1 MKIGCSDF
9 SMKIFFSLNHF
20 LPDRLAGIE
29 MYTFSLARSLQGA
42 GTEVAVLIPNFD
54 SAQND
59 TYTYEGIRVICYAE
73 NSKSSRKMILGK
85 TVPEGLAAYRAILE
99 DERPDIVHFQEL
111 STGRGVGIYHVQAV
125 AAMGIKILLTCHL
138 STYSCQTGSLVY
150 KDERLCDGIIR
161 THRCTACAYHSRGI
175 NGAKSVALQAAS
187 KFLYGIGIN
196 SSNWNS
202 SLGTALG
209 FPFLIDKK
217 KKELLQLSQLC
228 DKIIVLTRWYQKILV
243 ANGVRADKIKYCAQG
258 LTGVAVAANKRQSSL
273 PIRVVFIGRV
283 SKYKGV
289 HLLLEAMQQLP
300 ADKIQVD
307 IYGPVTED
315 EYARLCVTLSKN
327 MVNVKWKG
335 IIDPDKVIAMLSGY
349 DLLCLPSTFS
359 EMSPLVIQEA
369 YAAGIPVLA
378 SNVYGNAEQV
388 QDGLNGWLFDF
399 KSVPS
404 LTEKLRMLINN
415 PALIDLAKDHIP
427 VTRSFDELA
436 GEHMEMYKSPL

>member
-1 MKIGCSDF
+1 
-9 SMKIFFSLNHF
+9 MKIFFSLNHF
-20 LPDRLAGIE
+20 LPHSLAGIE
-29 MYTFSLARSLQGA
+29 VYTFNLVRSLQAAGA
-42 GTEVAVLIPNFD
+42 EVAVLIPYFD
-54 SAQND
+54 SEQNE
-59 TYTYEGIRVICYAE
+59 TYSYEGIRVIRYAE
-73 NSKSSRKMILGK
+73 NSKSSREMILGK
-85 TVPEGLAAYRAILE
+85 LVPDGLAAYRAILE
-99 DERPDIVHFQEL
+99 RERPDIVHFQEI
-111 STGRGVGIYHVQAV
+111 SAGRGIGMYQVQAV

-150 KDERLCDGIIR
+150 KDKRLCDGIIR
-161 THRCTACAYHSRGI
+161 THRCTACAYHARGI
-175 NGAKSVALQAAS
+175 NGATSVALQAAS

-228 DKIIVLTRWYQKILV
+228 DKIIVLTRWYQKILE
-243 ANGVRADKIKYCAQG
+243 ANEVPAHKIQYCAQG
-258 LTGVAVAANKRQSSL
+258 LTGKRVAANKRKSSL

-289 HLLLEAMQQLP
+289 HLLLEAVQQLT

-307 IYGPVTED
+307 IFGPVTED
-315 EYARLCVTLSKN
+315 EYAQQCVALSKN
-327 MVNVKWKG
+327 MVNVQWKG
-335 IIDPDKVIAMLSGY
+335 IIDPGKVIEMLYGY

-369 YAAGIPVLA
+369 FAAGIPVLA

-388 QDGLNGWLFDF
+388 KNGVNGWLFDF

-415 PALIDLAKDHIP
+415 PALIDIAKDHIP

-436 GEHMEMYKSPL
+436 GEHLEMYRSLLVNKVAE